1 MAAAVLIAPWTARG
15 QTAPEVEPGTPSG
28 NTSGSTS
35 GWRLY
40 PREKHLLLRAVA
52 STAYRINDPFAIGR
66 LAPPTLTID
75 GAFTL
80 LHFGQFQFGPYLGLQ
95 IGFDRGG
102 AQPQFAVT
110 PGVVLTRRFSSLFA
124 LNARVAVPL
133 AIVRGYC
140 QPFALPAPTDLQ
152 GMGSVMNR
160 AVVQVP
166 DTSYCPELSVGVQA
180 AAGAAFYIR
189 SGFAVTAEVSFDL
202 FFGDGGI
209 IYPLL
214 GGGIG
219 LLFDFEV
226 IP

>member
-1 MAAAVLIAPWTARG
+1 MAAAMLLAPWTARG
-15 QTAPEVEPGTPSG
+15 QTASEVEPGTASG
-28 NTSGSTS
+28 NASGSTS

-40 PREKHLLLRAVA
+40 PREKHLLLRAMA
-52 STAYRINDPFAIGR
+52 STAYRINDPFAVGR

-110 PGVVLTRRFSSLFA
+110 PGAVLTRRFSPLFA

-140 QPFALPAPTDLQ
+140 PPFALDASTRR
-152 GMGSVMNR
+152 GMGAVQFQN
-160 AVVQVP
+160 VVQVP
-166 DTSYCPELSVGVQA
+166 DTSYCPELSVGIEA
-180 AAGAAFYIR
+180 AAGAALYIR

-209 IYPLL
+209 VYPNI

-219 LLFDFEV
+219 LLFDLEV